1 MNVALFSCIQQVA
14 QKQQNLRC
22 VIKGNE
28 IEVAGSMV
36 HIAEFREELQK
47 CVALKSN
54 QHDLEL
60 QKCVALKSNQHDL
73 SGVQGE
79 LIGRLVDTITFS

>member
-14 QKQQNLRC
+14 QKQQKLRC

-54 QHDLEL
+54 QHDL
-60 QKCVALKSNQHDL
+60 
-73 SGVQGE
+73 SGAQGE
-79 LIGRLVDTITFS
+79 LTGRLVDTVTFS